1 LKNKEE
7 QSALNHEKIKAIT
20 EKLDISEQKLI
31 DYASMPDIEEQLRDR
46 MEALTQAQE
55 RQGTAEERTQRLESQ
70 LEEKTGDVMKLTQRL
85 KKNEEHNQRLSQTVD
100 KLLSGKFICII
111 TLIIFI
117 YCILNSRIIQFTFAI
132 LFRIK

>member
-1 LKNKEE
+1 MKNKEE

-117 YCILNSRIIQFTFAI
+117 YCIQT
-132 LFRIK
+132 

>member
-1 LKNKEE
+1 MKNKEE

-100 KLLSGKFICII
+100 KLLSGKFAFKILSCWLY
-111 TLIIFI
+111 LI
-117 YCILNSRIIQFTFAI
+117 QT
-132 LFRIK
+132 